1 MIIVIIIII
10 IIIVIVLKKT
20 RTVGNIPENAILV
33 TADVIGLY
41 PNIPHNAGLKAL
53 NNMLQARKRKAVS
66 TDDLVKMVRFVLES
80 NYF

>member
-1 MIIVIIIII
+1 MIIVIIII

>member
-1 MIIVIIIII
+1 MII

-80 NYF
+80 NYM

>member
-1 MIIVIIIII
+1 MIII

>member
-1 MIIVIIIII
+1 M
-10 IIIVIVLKKT
+10 KKT

-53 NNMLQARKRKAVS
+53 NNMLQARKRKAIS

>member
-1 MIIVIIIII
+1 M
-10 IIIVIVLKKT
+10 KKT

-33 TADVIGLY
+33 RADVIGLY

>member
-1 MIIVIIIII
+1 M
-10 IIIVIVLKKT
+10 KKT

>member
-1 MIIVIIIII
+1 MI

-20 RTVGNIPENAILV
+20 RTVGNIPVNAILV

>member
-1 MIIVIIIII
+1 M
-10 IIIVIVLKKT
+10 KKT

-53 NNMLQARKRKAVS
+53 NNMLQARKPKAVS